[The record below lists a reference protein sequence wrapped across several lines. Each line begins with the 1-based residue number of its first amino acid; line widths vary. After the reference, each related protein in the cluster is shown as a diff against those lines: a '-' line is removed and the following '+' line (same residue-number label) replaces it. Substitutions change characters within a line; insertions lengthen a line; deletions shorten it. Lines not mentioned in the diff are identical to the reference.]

1 MRSVH
6 PSTTSTFIKKGA
18 HMMPL
23 PPQLLPAVP
32 HIDFS
37 IFDLAVPNIIAW
49 GALVVVFVLALLAPL
64 PRFFEPRDED

>member
-1 MRSVH
+1 
-6 PSTTSTFIKKGA
+6 
-18 HMMPL
+18 MPL

-32 HIDFS
+32 HVDFS

-49 GALVVVFVLALLAPL
+49 GALIIVFVLALLAPL